1 VKNWLRPIAR
11 MTALLVAGSSLSG
24 CFNDKSPLF
33 VAPEMSPVGS
43 GFVAATDPAIAEM
56 APLRHAG
63 GGSSLF
69 EDGAA
74 NLFTDSRA
82 MKVGDVITVVIVIND
97 NAKFQNLTGR
107 SQTAQESMGFDFAF
121 TQNQF
126 SNKVNGLGD
135 LNSSSS
141 SNGQGTIDRS
151 EKMQL
156 AVAAVVT
163 RVLPNGNLVVSGT
176 QEVRVNFEMRLLQVA
191 GIVRPRDI
199 NKDNTI
205 NYDKVAEAR
214 VSYGGRGRISE
225 VQQPAWGQ
233 QIFDALKPF

>member
-1 VKNWLRPIAR
+1 VK
-11 MTALLVAGSSLSG
+11 ALLRRPAAKLSALLLSGALAG
-24 CFNDKSPLF
+24 CFNERSRLF
-33 VAPEMSPVGS
+33 VEPSMSPVGS
-43 GFVAATDPAIAEM
+43 GFAASTDPALNEM
-56 APLRHAG
+56 DSSRRPTGA
-63 GGSSLF
+63 SLF

-82 MKVGDVITVVIVIND
+82 MKVGDVITVVIMIND
-97 NAKFQNLTGR
+97 KATFGNTTGR
-107 SQTAQESMGFDFAF
+107 SQTAQETMGFDYTFN
-121 TQNQF
+121 QNKF

-141 SNGQGTIDRS
+141 SNGQGSIDRS
-151 EKMQL
+151 EKIQL

-163 RVLPNGNLVVSGT
+163 RVLPNGNLVISGS
-176 QEVRVNFEMRLLQVA
+176 QEVRVNFELRLLQVA

-205 NYDKVAEAR
+205 SYDKIAEAR
-214 VSYGGRGRISE
+214 ISYGGRGRLSE

>member
-1 VKNWLRPIAR
+1 VK
-11 MTALLVAGSSLSG
+11 ALLRRPAAKLSVLLLSGALSG
-24 CFNDKSPLF
+24 CFNERSRLF
-33 VAPEMSPVGS
+33 VEPGMSPVGS
-43 GFVAATDPAIAEM
+43 GFAASTDPALNEM
-56 APLRHAG
+56 DSTRRPTGA
-63 GGSSLF
+63 SLF

-82 MKVGDVITVVIVIND
+82 MKVGDVITVVIMIND
-97 NAKFQNLTGR
+97 KATFGNTTGR
-107 SQTAQESMGFDFAF
+107 SQTAQETMGFDYTFN
-121 TQNQF
+121 QNKF

-135 LNSSSS
+135 INSSSS
-141 SNGQGTIDRS
+141 SNGQGSIDRS
-151 EKMQL
+151 EKIQL

-163 RVLPNGNLVVSGT
+163 RVLPNGNLVISGS
-176 QEVRVNFEMRLLQVA
+176 QEVRVNFELRLLQVA

-205 NYDKVAEAR
+205 SYDKIAEAR
-214 VSYGGRGRISE
+214 ISYGGRGRLSE